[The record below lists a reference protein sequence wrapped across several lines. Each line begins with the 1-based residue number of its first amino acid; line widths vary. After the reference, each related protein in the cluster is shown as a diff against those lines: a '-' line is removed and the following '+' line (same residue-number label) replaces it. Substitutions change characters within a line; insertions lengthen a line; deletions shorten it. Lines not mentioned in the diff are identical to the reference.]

1 MSDKNK
7 KIPLSLDELLKA
19 KSGKSGKTETIG
31 KSSNTLFLSKSQ
43 RQKLQNVNG
52 NKTIEI
58 EKPKFNIKNLNKDI
72 PSKSIHANVVVPSQ
86 SKVTKPMINN
96 RNEDKQ
102 KRKNKFKFEWDD
114 IEDTSSDYQ
123 PLVSMSSSKSLDRDI
138 GRISKNATID
148 KFEGVHWSQKPI
160 DAMTERDWRI
170 MREDFDITTKGGK
183 SENPLR
189 NWKESSISNRLVEQ
203 LEILNFSEPTPIQ
216 RAAIPMALTGKDM
229 IGIAE
234 TGSGK
239 TLAFLIPLLNYI
251 MKLPPL
257 ESGYDGPYCLILVPT
272 RELALQIEKEFFKF
286 SRKLKFGVASLIGGH
301 SYDENIAKLENGVEV
316 VIATPGRLLDC
327 IEKHIITLNR
337 CFFLVMDEADRMID
351 MGFEVQVNS
360 VLDNLPPG
368 NQNPYPI
375 IEGGEKRRTTM
386 MFTAT
391 MPKSVE
397 KMASKY
403 LNKPGII
410 MIGEVGTAVDT
421 VVQTAIQMPD
431 EGDRIKELQKILSS
445 GNYRAPIIIFAN
457 YKKTCDW
464 VSDVLEQD
472 GWRTIVMH
480 GSKTQFQREAAIQ
493 QMKEGRMDILIATDV
508 AGRGIDIADVSLV
521 VNFQMSRSIEDY
533 THRIGRTGRAGRSG
547 TAITF
552 WGPDDKAVL
561 YDLKQMIIKSPIS
574 KCPHDLRTSEFS
586 QKSFVKNIET

>member
-1 MSDKNK
+1 MSDRNK

-19 KSGKSGKTETIG
+19 RSAKSGKTETTG
-31 KSSNTLFLSKSQ
+31 KSSNTMFLTKGQ
-43 RQKLQNVNG
+43 RLKIQNG
-52 NKTIEI
+52 NGPKTEVI
-58 EKPKFNIKNLNKDI
+58 EKNKLSINNLNN
-72 PSKSIHANVVVPSQ
+72 PSKSNRPNVVPSM
-86 SKVTKPMINN
+86 SKVIKPIPNN
-96 RNEDKQ
+96 RNEDKNR
-102 KRKNKFKFEWDD
+102 KKNKFKFEWDE

-123 PLVSMSSSKSLDRDI
+123 PLVSISSSKPLGGDI
-138 GRISKNATID
+138 GRISKNSTID
-148 KFEGVHWSQKPI
+148 KFEGVHWSQKPL

-189 NWKESSISNRLVEQ
+189 NWKESSISSKLIEQ
-203 LEILNFSEPTPIQ
+203 LDILGFSEPTPIQ
-216 RAAIPMALTGKDM
+216 RAAIPMALTGKDI
-229 IGIAE
+229 IGIAQ

-272 RELALQIEKEFFKF
+272 RELALQIETEFFKF

-360 VLDNLPPG
+360 VLDFLPPG

-375 IEGGEKRRTTM
+375 IDSGEKRRTTM

-403 LNKPGII
+403 LTKPAII
-410 MIGEVGTAVDT
+410 IIGEVGTAVDM
-421 VVQTAIQMPD
+421 VVQTAIQIPD
-431 EGDRIKELQKILSS
+431 ESDRIKELQQILSS

-464 VSDVLEQD
+464 VSEVLEQN

-480 GSKTQFQREAAIQ
+480 GSKTQIQREAAIQ

-533 THRIGRTGRAGRSG
+533 THRIGRTGRAGKSG

-574 KCPHDLRTSEFS
+574 KCPHDLRTSEFA
-586 QKSFVKNIET
+586 QRAFVKNIET

>member
-1 MSDKNK
+1 MPFVNLNFGFRKILEMSDRNK

-19 KSGKSGKTETIG
+19 RSAKSGKTETTG
-31 KSSNTLFLSKSQ
+31 KSSNTMFLTKGQ
-43 RQKLQNVNG
+43 RLKIQNG
-52 NKTIEI
+52 NGPKTEVI
-58 EKPKFNIKNLNKDI
+58 EKNKLSINNLNN
-72 PSKSIHANVVVPSQ
+72 PSKSNRPNVVPSM
-86 SKVTKPMINN
+86 SKVIKPIPNN
-96 RNEDKQ
+96 RNEDKNR
-102 KRKNKFKFEWDD
+102 KKNKFKFEWDE

-123 PLVSMSSSKSLDRDI
+123 PLVSISSSKPLGGDI
-138 GRISKNATID
+138 GRISKNSTID
-148 KFEGVHWSQKPI
+148 KFEGVHWSQKPL

-189 NWKESSISNRLVEQ
+189 NWKESSISSKLIEQ
-203 LEILNFSEPTPIQ
+203 LDILGFSEPTPIQ
-216 RAAIPMALTGKDM
+216 RAAIPMVLTGKDI
-229 IGIAE
+229 IGIAQ

-272 RELALQIEKEFFKF
+272 RELALQIETEFFKF

-360 VLDNLPPG
+360 VLDFLPPG

-375 IEGGEKRRTTM
+375 IDSGEKRRTTM

-403 LNKPGII
+403 LTKPAII
-410 MIGEVGTAVDT
+410 IIGEVGTAVDM
-421 VVQTAIQMPD
+421 VVQTAIQIPD
-431 EGDRIKELQKILSS
+431 ESDRIKELQQILSS

-457 YKKTCDW
+457 YKKTY
-464 VSDVLEQD
+464 
-472 GWRTIVMH
+472 TN
-480 GSKTQFQREAAIQ
+480 SKRSCYS
-493 QMKEGRMDILIATDV
+493 TDERRKN
-508 AGRGIDIADVSLV
+508 GYFNCNRCC
-521 VNFQMSRSIEDY
+521 RSWY
-533 THRIGRTGRAGRSG
+533 
-547 TAITF
+547 
-552 WGPDDKAVL
+552 
-561 YDLKQMIIKSPIS
+561 
-574 KCPHDLRTSEFS
+574 
-586 QKSFVKNIET
+586 